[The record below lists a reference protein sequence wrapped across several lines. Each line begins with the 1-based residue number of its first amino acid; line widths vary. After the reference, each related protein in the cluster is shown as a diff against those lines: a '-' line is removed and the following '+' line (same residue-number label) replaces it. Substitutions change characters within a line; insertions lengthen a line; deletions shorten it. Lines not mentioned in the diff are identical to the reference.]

1 MQETEPID
9 LRIGFLIPK
18 AIESPAVVRLYN
30 NIAYFAENI
39 GIEIVGKPEDLKPAE
54 ALNVLSYLN
63 WRMQLYYRLTKAAL
77 AFDTLLILYP
87 YSVFDPRDRLF
98 RVFDLSLWR
107 ALGSITRIIAYVYD
121 LPVVQVPPPSRAER
135 MKALEVEREFF
146 DLIDVFMVFNDEMAK
161 YLNKQGIESKR
172 IVTYE
177 ILDHHGPPPPPFKP
191 LGKPAKIVYAGALTR
206 EIVGPLERLGK
217 CRNCR
222 YIFYGKDGGLLSGI
236 TREDFEY
243 RGFIHPTVIHK
254 YLQEAD
260 FGLLSYH
267 PRRARYMRFGHGDKF
282 TLYIASGL
290 PVIVL
295 SNLEYPV
302 KLVEK
307 YRVGYIARSLE
318 EIPDIVT
325 NITEEEYSKT
335 RQNVVQLARKIT
347 QGYFFKKALLEAI
360 KKI

>member
-30 NIAYFAENI
+30 NIAYFAKNI
-39 GIEIVGKPEDLKPAE
+39 GIEMVGKPEDLKPVE
-54 ALNVLSYLN
+54 TSGLLGSLNRRV
-63 WRMQLYYRLTKAAL
+63 QLYYRLTKAAL

-87 YSVFDPRDRLF
+87 YPVFNPRKKSI
-98 RVFDLSLWR
+98 RVLDLSLWKAIR
-107 ALGSITRIIAYVYD
+107 KHTRIIAYVYD

-135 MKALEVEREFF
+135 MKALEVEHEFF

-161 YLNKQGIESKR
+161 YLNKQGIENKR

-177 ILDHHGPPPPPFKP
+177 ILDHHGPPPPPLKP
-191 LGKPAKIVYAGALTR
+191 LGKPVKIVYAGALSR
-206 EIVGPLERLGK
+206 EIMGPLERLGK
-217 CRNCR
+217 CKGCR
-222 YIFYGKDGGLLSGI
+222 YIFYGNDEGLLRGI

-243 RGFIHPTVIHK
+243 RDFIHPTVIHK

-267 PRRARYMRFGHGDKF
+267 PRRAYYMRFVQGDKL
-282 TLYIASGL
+282 TLYIASEL

-307 YRVGYIARSLE
+307 YSAGHIARSLE

-335 RQNVVQLARKIT
+335 RQNVIKLAWKIT
-347 QGYFFKKALLEAI
+347 QGYFLKKPS
-360 KKI
+360 